1 MNKPPA
7 FQFYPQDY
15 LSSARVAEMTLEEE
29 GVYIRLLCYCWSSG
43 SIPADPQR
51 CARLAG
57 KGCSIEVA
65 TIVQRSFNEDPT
77 DGDRLVHDRLDIER
91 NKQNE
96 RREQASMAGKKSG
109 KLRAEKA
116 NQNKTPA
123 KTDETNDRSTTVQLN
138 GNTSSSSSSSS
149 STSETIY
156 TPGSDVRIP
165 DSINDPNVKAAVGL
179 WLDYLDRKY
188 PEKSIEINSPEEEAL
203 YRTIQTWGVSVG
215 QICVRIDECISNSWA
230 NLRRPEGKSSTT
242 ATASIWPAIVAH
254 LGRIDPYKDYS
265 EGIAAKFGNKA
276 LAAVKSIGVPNINQ
290 ANEYQASVLA
300 KRFRELMNADV

>member
-1 MNKPPA
+1 
-7 FQFYPQDY
+7 
-15 LSSARVAEMTLEEE
+15 
-29 GVYIRLLCYCWSSG
+29 
-43 SIPADPQR
+43 
-51 CARLAG
+51 
-57 KGCSIEVA
+57 
-65 TIVQRSFNEDPT
+65 
-77 DGDRLVHDRLDIER
+77 
-91 NKQNE
+91 
-96 RREQASMAGKKSG
+96 MAGDWIKVQLCTPDKPEVHQMADMLEIDPDAVTG
-109 KLRAEKA
+109 KLLRIWIWADQQTVDGNAQSVTKSLL
-116 NQNKTPA
+116 
-123 KTDETNDRSTTVQLN
+123 DRITSTAGFADSMLRVGWLEPIDGGFCFPNFSRHN
-138 GNTSSSSSSSS
+138 GNTAKTRAASSKRVEKHRK
-149 STSETIY
+149 TAKAVGENCNADTVTTPLPEKRREEKTKTIY

-165 DSINDPNVKAAVGL
+165 DSINDPNVKAAVGI
-179 WLDYLDRKY
+179 WLDYLDRKH

-242 ATASIWPAIVAH
+242 ATASIWPEIVAH

-300 KRFRELMNADV
+300 KRFGELMNADV